1 MKNTSLERAI
11 FFGVPAAV
19 LVVSFAAVCKLAG
32 TLWPWNQVVHEDGVH
47 TLLGTIFYFEHAT
60 RELVPDLIL
69 ALGVAGAVRYF
80 YPPGGADGEAE
91 ASRWRRRMA
100 LWTAATL
107 TVILG
112 GTIWFD
118 GGQAILD
125 NLSQLHTR
133 AGAPLV
139 WGAHWRYHLIERF
152 AQILLSFCASGVLW
166 MLNGRPATG
175 SKMLFGG
182 ALAAFAGATLI
193 FRPTMEPFT
202 EPTFLGHQIRELFTH
217 TLVTLPL
224 ALGACLEMARK
235 FSPGGGARSNARTWP
250 IFAAGAV
257 SVLSGA
263 FLLVASV
270 LNKAQE
276 HGQTTGL
283 AGLLFPHF
291 FEHTLGYVLVPAL
304 AGLLYLWPWPN
315 QQAQK
320 ESAWAQRRAA

>member
-1 MKNTSLERAI
+1 MKTVFLQRTI
-11 FFGVPAAV
+11 FFGAPAAV
-19 LVVSFAAVCKLAG
+19 LAVSFAAVCMLAG
-32 TLWPWNQVVHEDGVH
+32 TPWPWNRVVHEDGVH

-60 RELVPDLIL
+60 RELLPDILL
-69 ALGVAGAVRYF
+69 ALAVAGAVRYF
-80 YPPGGADGEAE
+80 YPPQGAAGNAE
-91 ASRWRRRMA
+91 TSQLRGRLTLCA
-100 LWTAATL
+100 AATL
-107 TVILG
+107 ALILG
-112 GTIWFD
+112 GTAWSD

-152 AQILLSFCASGVLW
+152 AQILLAFSASGVLW
-166 MLNGRPATG
+166 MLDGRPNARPAAG
-175 SKMLFGG
+175 RMRLYGA
-182 ALAAFAGATLI
+182 ALAAFAGATLL

-224 ALGACLEMARK
+224 ALGVCFELARK
-235 FSPGGGARSNARTWP
+235 FSPGGGARSNESTWP
-250 IFAAGAV
+250 IFLAGSV

-270 LNKAQE
+270 LHKAQE

-291 FEHTLGYVLVPAL
+291 FEHSLGYALTPAL
-304 AGLLYLWPWPN
+304 AGLLYLWPTR
-315 QQAQK
+315 
-320 ESAWAQRRAA
+320 EGSR

>member
-1 MKNTSLERAI
+1 MKTISLQRVI

-19 LVVSFAAVCKLAG
+19 LAVSFAGVCKLAG
-32 TLWPWNQVVHEDGVH
+32 TAWPWNRVVHEDGVR
-47 TLLGTIFYFEHAT
+47 TLLQTIFYFEHAT
-60 RELVPDLIL
+60 RELLPDLVL

-80 YPPGGADGEAE
+80 YYPQAASGDVE
-91 ASRWRRRMA
+91 ASRWRRRLA

-107 TVILG
+107 AVILG
-112 GTIWFD
+112 GTAWTD

-139 WGAHWRYHLIERF
+139 WGAHWRYHLIERI
-152 AQILLSFCASGVLW
+152 AQILLAFCATGLTW
-166 MLNGRPATG
+166 LLDGRPDTRPAQG
-175 SKMLFGG
+175 RMLLFGA
-182 ALAAFAGATLI
+182 ALAVFAGFTLL

-224 ALGACLEMARK
+224 ALGLCLELARE
-235 FSPGGGARSNARTWP
+235 FSRGTARSNESTWP

-257 SVLSGA
+257 SVLCGA

-270 LNKAQE
+270 VNKAQE

-283 AGLLFPHF
+283 AALIFPHF
-291 FEHTLGYVLVPAL
+291 FEHSLGYVLVPAL
-304 AGLLYLWPWPN
+304 AGLLYLWPTN
-315 QQAQK
+315 K
-320 ESAWAQRRAA
+320 GSR